1 MIGLLGR
8 TRIPVLV
15 AAGALVA
22 AGCLDVE
29 VTKKVTGGS
38 SSGPFT
44 VRVSCTEDSTT
55 TTQDLTF
62 TGDDTKTTNQFVLPD
77 GATCAVT
84 EPESAGATSVTFT
97 CDSINPSNLGVTCT
111 QTADGLEIVVPD
123 DLQIGDEVTVSVTV
137 TNDFTPPTTPPT
149 TAPPTPE
156 PTAAPAPA
164 AEPAPA
170 QPPTVVAAPTFT
182 G

>member
-1 MIGLLGR
+1 MISFLKR
-8 TRIPVLV
+8 TRIPALV
-15 AAGALVA
+15 AAGGLLV

-55 TTQDLTF
+55 TTEDLTF
-62 TGDDTKTTNQFVLPD
+62 TGDDTQTTPTFVLPD
-77 GATCAVT
+77 GATCTVT

-97 CDSINPSNLGVTCT
+97 CDSINPSDLGVTCT
-111 QTADGLEIVVPD
+111 PTANGLEIVVPD
-123 DLQIGDEVTVSVTV
+123 LDLGDEVVVAVTV
-137 TNDFTPPTTPPT
+137 TNDFTPPPTPP
-149 TAPPTPE
+149 APE
-156 PTAAPAPA
+156 AAPEAAATPASAP
-164 AEPAPA
+164 EPAPA
-170 QPPTVVAAPTFT
+170 QAVVAAPTFT